1 MILVSNSLY
10 CSRMVI
16 LSFIKWNLIIR
27 ILHDVC
33 SLFIDLNVIVTYWI
47 LEHYL
52 TVPWHCLE
60 LLMSV
65 LLLLIYCH
73 SFYNK
78 IISIISV
85 LNLCSYFCICAS
97 WILWLSV
104 RGTLNKKYK
113 ETKNGNYLCTEYL
126 TDWENW

>member
-27 ILHDVC
+27 TLHDVC

-85 LNLCSYFCICAS
+85 LNLCSYLCICAS
-97 WILWLSV
+97 WILWLSLS
-104 RGTLNKKYK
+104 GTLDKKYK

>member
-27 ILHDVC
+27 TLHYVC

-60 LLMSV
+60 LFMSV

-85 LNLCSYFCICAS
+85 LNLCSYLCICAS
-97 WILWLSV
+97 WILWPSV